1 MKRATYSLLTILIA
15 IPISTN
21 FIEKGHAIERRPS
34 AVFYLDARM
43 GCYSLSYSSSLRVPF
58 DEVKKLYRV
67 SCSELH
73 HFEVFS
79 SGELEVVGK
88 SSSQGSNSNAGK
100 FALDHC
106 VKEFR
111 KLKFNKRYKSD
122 YNWSSQ
128 EEISMGN
135 WIADTGPELVR
146 YSNKFV
152 CYLGQG
158 VKNRPFFKE
167 VAKPLIK
174 GFEKYEN

>member
-1 MKRATYSLLTILIA
+1 MKRRTTFHFTLLLTILMGL
-15 IPISTN
+15 SS
-21 FIEKGHAIERRPS
+21 FVHASASERRPS
-34 AVFYLDARM
+34 AIFYLDARQ

-67 SCSELH
+67 SCLGLHQYEIFFAGAISEI
-73 HFEVFS
+73 
-79 SGELEVVGK
+79 GK
-88 SSSQGSNSNAGK
+88 YSSQGSNVNAGK
-100 FALDHC
+100 LALDYC

-111 KLKFNKRYKSD
+111 KLKFNTRTKSD
-122 YNWSSQ
+122 YNWSIE

-135 WIADTGPELVR
+135 WLADTGPELVR